1 MSDET
6 FDVAA
11 FAAQATGTVGIAD
24 DADHSTPVP
33 NALADDLDAYADH
46 AQRQR
51 DAQMAEDAGDPQD
64 ETEQEAPVATDKR
77 TVPLGALHEERSR
90 RQALEQQLAAQ
101 QAQLIQFQ
109 QWQAQL
115 AQAQQQAQLEAE
127 IPDFE
132 SDPQGHLEGVKAQMQ
147 RELQGMQ
154 QQLQAQHQQA
164 QFSAQLQAEV
174 TAIAPTVTAAEDALR
189 EEVGGEVYDAAYQ
202 HVHQYAQ
209 AEIARMYPGAPPA
222 VIAQLEQVAGIAFV
236 QQCQQQGIDPA
247 RHIFEKAQALG
258 FVQPGHRV
266 PGQERRAP
274 NTSLS
279 TIPAA
284 GRAPDQRG
292 RLTAKD
298 IATMP
303 QDEFDAM
310 FESMRKSSVPMPI

>member
-11 FAAQATGTVGIAD
+11 FAAQATGTVGVAD

-90 RQALEQQLAAQ
+90 RQALEQQLVQ
-101 QAQLIQFQ
+101 QQ
-109 QWQAQL
+109 QQL
-115 AQAQQQAQLEAE
+115 AQYQQWHQQQLALQQQAAT
-127 IPDFE
+127 PDFDE
-132 SDPQGHLEGVKAQMQ
+132 DPAGHVAAVKRQMAQQM
-147 RELQGMQ
+147 QGMQ
-154 QQLQAQHQQA
+154 QQINHQQM
-164 QFSAQLQAEV
+164 QAHVQSEAS
-174 TAIAPTVTAAEDALR
+174 AIAPLAQQSEAAFAAE
-189 EEVGGEVYDAAYQ
+189 VGQENYAAAFEHVRQ
-202 HVHQYAQ
+202 HVHQDFLQ
-209 AEIARMYPGAPPA
+209 RFPGISPQDLATVETA
-222 VIAQLEQVAGIAFV
+222 AGIQFIK
-236 QQCQQQGIDPA
+236 QCQAQGVDPA
-247 RHIFEKAQALG
+247 RYVWEHAHQLG
-258 FVQPGHRV
+258 FTPGQRV
-266 PGQERRAP
+266 PGAAQERRSAP
-274 NTSLS
+274 TSLS
-279 TIPAA
+279 DLPSA

-303 QDEFDAM
+303 QDEFDQM
-310 FESMRKSSVPMPI
+310 FESMRRSSEQWPV